1 MTTVVTVTREKLETR
16 RKQIL
21 TRRGVTLEQFTNRAA
36 QGQLV
41 GDEWDDW
48 NTLEEISFLLSE

>member
-1 MTTVVTVTREKLETR
+1 MTTVVTVTREELEAR

-21 TRRGVTLEQFTNRAA
+21 IRRSVTLEQFANRAA

-48 NTLEEISFLLSE
+48 NTLEEVTFLLGE